1 MKLKS
6 LEIKTQIEKTNSRI
20 LELQPQLTD
29 QTAAFETAQRG
40 FVMGKVTLDAFHT
53 EQSKM
58 LLVKT
63 TIVSLETGAQQ
74 LEIEL
79 QSALENEARQSVI
92 AQMKAVAADVRRGFD
107 AFVARRDELDAAA
120 RRAVES
126 LENFRGAQNTFA
138 QNFRKLAPN
147 VDSLTSITKHTR
159 EDFDTVVT
167 ELEAA
172 GISKESFALAVN
184 PGLNLPPVE
193 FGGRL
198 VTVAEEIIN
207 LKNHHAHLAQRDKIR
222 DAQMQVLALE
232 NQKIADA
239 REAADQ
245 ERRDELKAEKVR
257 LEVERLEK
265 NAAKAE
271 AASLATKKVGVFQS
285 M

>member
-1 MKLKS
+1 MKKS
-6 LEIKTQIEKTNSRI
+6 VEIKTQIEKTNARI
-20 LELQPQLTD
+20 AELEPQLAD
-29 QTAAFETAQRG
+29 QTAVFESSQRQ
-40 FVMGKVTLDAFHT
+40 FVAGKANLDDFHV
-53 EQSKM
+53 EQQKM
-58 LLVKT
+58 LLVRQ
-63 TIVSLETGAQQ
+63 TIESLQTGAMQ

-79 QSALENEARQSVI
+79 QAAVEFETRQSVI
-92 AQMKAVAADVRRGFD
+92 AQMKAISADVRRGFD
-107 AFVARRDELDAAA
+107 AFVNRRDELDAAA
-120 RRAVES
+120 RRAIDA

-147 VDSLTSITKHTR
+147 VESLTSITKHSR
-159 EDFDTVVT
+159 EEFDTVVA

-172 GISKESFALAVN
+172 GISKESFALSVN

-198 VTVAEEIIN
+198 VAVAEEIIN
-207 LKNHHAHLAQRDKIR
+207 LKNHHAHQAQRDKIR

-232 NQKIADA
+232 NQKIAA
-239 REAADQ
+239 EREAADAV
-245 ERRDELKAEKVR
+245 RREELKAEKVR